1 MEYTSSGVD
10 SMAEIREFVTGF
22 VGVIIGIAV
31 AVSLLP
37 VISTAISSANLSG
50 TTLTLV
56 ALTPLLVG
64 VGILLFVVKAMF

>member
-1 MEYTSSGVD
+1 
-10 SMAEIREFVTGF
+10 MAEIREFVVGF

-37 VISTAISSANLSG
+37 VVGESINNANLSG
-50 TTLTLV
+50 TTATLV
-56 ALTPLLVG
+56 GLVPLLIG

>member
-1 MEYTSSGVD
+1 MK
-10 SMAEIREFVTGF
+10 MAEIREFVVGF

-37 VISTAISSANLSG
+37 VISDSINGANLTG
-50 TTLTLV
+50 TTATLV
-56 ALTPLLVG
+56 GLTPLLVG

>member
-1 MEYTSSGVD
+1 
-10 SMAEIREFVTGF
+10 MAEIREFVVGF

-37 VISTAISSANLSG
+37 VIGDSVNAANLTG
-50 TTLTLV
+50 TTATLV
-56 ALTPLLVG
+56 GLTPLLVG